1 MRANRRCGWIAAFL
15 LLSGSVVAQEAAPV
29 QAPVV
34 SNPEKQ
40 MEASTGRLKGKEA
53 RTAFLPMM
61 QLRWAVRSKVK
72 ATGGVFQKHKSSN
85 EIFAPADQALMDRVL
100 LALHDDLAERLR
112 VAGWQAVTLAD
123 FEAGPP
129 QFKTLS
135 PDAKLGLPLF
145 KWTDGVNE
153 VDWAV
158 VGLPGTAPADPK
170 AIGNGMAIARFLK
183 GKSGINLNIA

>member
-1 MRANRRCGWIAAFL
+1 M
-15 LLSGSVVAQEAAPV
+15 
-29 QAPVV
+29 
-34 SNPEKQ
+34 
-40 MEASTGRLKGKEA
+40 
-53 RTAFLPMM
+53 
-61 QLRWAVRSKVK
+61 
-72 ATGGVFQKHKSSN
+72 
-85 EIFAPADQALMDRVL
+85 
-100 LALHDDLAERLR
+100 
-112 VAGWQAVTLAD
+112 AD

-158 VGLPGTAPADPK
+158 VGLPGKAPADPK